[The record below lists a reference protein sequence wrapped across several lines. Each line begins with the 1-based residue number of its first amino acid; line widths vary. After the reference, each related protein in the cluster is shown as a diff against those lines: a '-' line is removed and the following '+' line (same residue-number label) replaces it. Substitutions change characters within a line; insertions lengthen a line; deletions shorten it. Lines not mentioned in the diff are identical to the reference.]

1 MAQAACAPLPTH
13 LATLPV
19 TLEDPARASH
29 LGAHAM
35 VETGGS
41 MGQLTAEAAARLET
55 IRQGFRINGMNM
67 RDASTGKVLWE
78 NNDWDIN
85 REETEAQVPREILKC
100 RQVSREINFSSQEVM
115 QGLRLVQTVY
125 FKGEHLEEWNFA
137 FGFVIPN
144 STNTW
149 QQTIEAAEE
158 EDMIPAE
165 LLSGNIVMETTFYD
179 GEATI
184 LTQKVRIYYV

>member
-1 MAQAACAPLPTH
+1 MLDGDGG
-13 LATLPV
+13 AT
-19 TLEDPARASH
+19 ASDI
-29 LGAHAM
+29 
-35 VETGGS
+35 
-41 MGQLTAEAAARLET
+41 ARLET
-55 IRQGFRINGMNM
+55 VRQGFRINGMNM
-67 RDASTGKVLWE
+67 RDASTGKILWE
-78 NNDWDIN
+78 HSDWDTTSD
-85 REETEAQVPREILKC
+85 ETEAQVPREILKC

-115 QGLRLVQTVY
+115 QGLRLVQTVF
-125 FKGEHLEEWNFA
+125 FKGEHLEEWNFS

-184 LTQKVRIYYV
+184 LSQKVRIFYV